1 MCGIIAVLR
10 QRSTR
15 AVPEGR
21 ALVAALEAAR
31 SKLGPADGSRPAE
44 LIGAVAAA
52 AGEVAEVDARL
63 RGVPGVQ
70 ALLDEAGLA
79 QDLENRVRGL
89 QSWSDELERALD
101 LGQVLPEGPDLEELN
116 AGLLALKDALWAIVE
131 DRLRTAREVT
141 ALAGTGAGPAA
152 LAAYLSIQLALSA
165 IDRLEV
171 RGRDSAGLHVLVD
184 GHGLD
189 LSSPEIA
196 GQVAARG
203 DRLFTDASVR
213 AASGR
218 LGFVYKAAAEIGE
231 LGDNTAALR
240 RTIIT
245 DSLLRRA
252 VQADSAEVT
261 VLGHTRWASVGIIS
275 EPNAHPLNSEEA
287 GAAGDGA
294 GAGPYLVAALNGD
307 VDNYSELKAGANLC
321 IAPEITTDAKVIP
334 TLVARRIDQ
343 GRPLPEAFRE
353 TVTGFSGSVAIAAA
367 SADEPGQLLLAL
379 RGSGQG
385 LYIGL
390 AEDGFIVASEAYGLV
405 EETSQY
411 LRLDGEA
418 PGGRD
423 GRPGQIALIERSGA
437 GSVAGIRRFAYD
449 GTELPV
455 SDGDVARAQI
465 TTRDIDR
472 AGAAHYLL
480 KEIGESPQSIRKT
493 LRGKLDEHR
502 GLPAVRL
509 PEGTLPASLLER
521 LSRLGGTGQSDSG
534 SLRRI
539 VVTGQGTAAVAA
551 QAAEVAL
558 SEAFRGTEMIVT
570 ATTASEL
577 SGFGLSDDMSDT
589 LVIAVSQSGTS
600 TDTNRTVD
608 LVRARGAVV
617 VSIVNRRNSDLVHK
631 SDGVLYTSDGRDVE
645 MAVPSTKAF
654 YAQIAAGVLLA
665 WGLAR
670 AASIGDRHR
679 AGDLLDALRRLP
691 AAMEE
696 VLARRGVI
704 AAAAQRHAP
713 PRRYWAVT
721 GNGPNRV
728 AAAELRIKLSELCYK
743 SIACDSTEDKKHID
757 LASEPLILVCAA
769 GLDGPNADDVAKEIA
784 IFRAH
789 KAAPVIIASDGER
802 RFDGGAD
809 VLFVPRVH
817 PSLDFVLSA
826 MAGHLFGYEA
836 AVAID
841 AQARRLR
848 ELRGLI
854 EDLVPSAG
862 DDLLERLAPVI
873 AGPADRFFAELRE
886 GAFNGHLEASTA
898 VRLASLLHFARRS
911 LPLEAYEVEYA
922 KVGSPDALVEDLV
935 DALSEAIDELT
946 RPIDAIKHQ
955 AKTVT
960 VGISRA
966 EETYAGVPLVREV
979 LAAGAGRDR
988 IGYRALRTLAELDPA
1003 VAAVTGYSRYEVVGD
1018 VAEAT
1023 ATITRIDSGGVARDL
1038 PSRTDTDP
1046 VLRGTKRRA
1055 AFEREVTVSRSSH
1068 DGRTTVIV
1076 PETKDNQVTGI
1087 TLMHVD
1093 LHQRLAPAA
1102 ARRALTG
1109 YRNRYNALVDAVTET
1124 EPVFR
1129 DETLGEVD
1137 LVDLL
1142 VEPVYVLAGHWRQ

>member
-1 MCGIIAVLR
+1 MCGIIAVLL
-10 QRSTR
+10 QRSDR
-15 AVPEGR
+15 PVPER
-21 ALVAALEAAR
+21 AALVAALEAAH
-31 SKLGPADGSRPAE
+31 SHLGPPDGSQSGE
-44 LIGAVAAA
+44 LIARVTAAA
-52 AGEVAEVDARL
+52 AAVAEVDARL
-63 RGVPGVQ
+63 RGTPGMQ
-70 ALLDEAGLA
+70 ALLEQEDLIGALEAPLRDLKTWIE
-79 QDLENRVRGL
+79 DLE
-89 QSWSDELERALD
+89 QALD
-101 LGQVLPEGPDLEELN
+101 IGQVLPEGPDLEVLN
-116 AGLLALKDALWAIVE
+116 AVLLGLKDAIWAIE
-131 DRLRTAREVT
+131 KDRLRTARELA
-141 ALAGTGAGPAA
+141 ALAGPGAGRAA
-152 LAAYLSIQLALSA
+152 LTGYLSIQLALSA
-165 IDRLEV
+165 LDRLEV
-171 RGRDSAGLHVLVD
+171 RGRDSAGVHVLVE

-189 LSSPEIA
+189 LSRPEFA
-196 GQVAARG
+196 AEVAARA
-203 DRLFTDASVR
+203 DHLFTDGSVR
-213 AASGR
+213 APAGR
-218 LGFVYKAAAEIGE
+218 LSFVYKAAAEIGE

-240 RTIIT
+240 RRIGA
-245 DSLLRRA
+245 DALLRRA
-252 VQADSAEVT
+252 LEADTAEVT

-275 EPNAHPLNSEEA
+275 QPNAHPLNSEEA
-287 GAAGDGA
+287 TFAENGGAAGG
-294 GAGPYLVAALNGD
+294 YLVAALNGD
-307 VDNYSELKAGANLC
+307 VDNYADLKTQENLS

-334 TLVARRIDQ
+334 ILVSRRMQ
-343 GRPLPEAFRE
+343 EGLPLDEAFRE
-353 TVTGFSGSVAIAAA
+353 TVSSFSGSVAIATSCAE
-367 SADEPGQLLLAL
+367 EPGKLLLAL

-385 LYIGL
+385 LYIGI
-390 AEDGFIVASEAYGLV
+390 ADEGFIVASEVYGLV

-423 GRPGQIALIERSGA
+423 GRPGQIAVIDRCGT
-437 GSVAGIRRFAYD
+437 GSLQGIRRIAYD
-449 GTELPV
+449 GTDLPLDQHDLV
-455 SDGDVARAQI
+455 RAQI

-472 AGAAHYLL
+472 AGAPHFLL
-480 KEIGESPQSIRKT
+480 KEIGEAPQSIRKT

-509 PEGTLPASLLER
+509 PEGTLPAALLER
-521 LSRLGGTGQSDSG
+521 LLSG
-534 SLRRI
+534 KLRRI
-539 VVTGQGTAAVAA
+539 IVTGQGTAAVAA
-551 QAAEVAL
+551 QAVAVAL
-558 SEAFRGTEMIVT
+558 TDAFRGTDIVME

-589 LVIAVSQSGTS
+589 LVVAVSQSGTS

-617 VSIVNRRNSDLVHK
+617 VSIVNRRNSDLVDK

-670 AASIGDRHR
+670 AAGVGDRHR
-679 AGDLLDALRRLP
+679 AGELLDALRRLP
-691 AAMEE
+691 TAMEE

-704 AAAAQRHAP
+704 AAAAQRYAP
-713 PRRYWAVT
+713 PRRYWAVA

-757 LASEPLILVCAA
+757 LSSEPLIVICAA
-769 GLDGPNADDVAKEIA
+769 GLDGSNADDVAKEIA

-789 KAAPVIIASDGER
+789 KAAPVVIASDGER
-802 RFDGGAD
+802 RFDGACE

-817 PSLDFVLSA
+817 PSLDFVVAA

-848 ELRGLI
+848 ELRGAV
-854 EDLVPSAG
+854 EERVAHTGG
-862 DDLLERLAPVI
+862 DDLLEQLAPAL
-873 AGPADRFFAELRE
+873 AGPAERFFADLRE
-886 GAFNGHLEASTA
+886 GVLDGHLEASTA
-898 VRLASLLHFARRS
+898 VRLASLLHFARGS
-911 LPLEAYEVEYA
+911 LPLDAYEAEYG
-922 KVGSPDALVEDLV
+922 KVGSPTALVEDLLN
-935 DALSEAIDELT
+935 ALSDAIDELT

-960 VGISRA
+960 VGISRT
-966 EETYAGVPLVREV
+966 EETYGGVPLVRAV
-979 LAAGAGRDR
+979 LAAGVDRDR

-1003 VAAVTGYSRYEVVGD
+1003 VVAVTGYSRYEVEGD
-1018 VAEAT
+1018 VAEGT
-1023 ATITRIDSGGVARDL
+1023 ARIARIDSGGIARNL
-1038 PSRTDTDP
+1038 PSRTDQDP

-1087 TLMHVD
+1087 TLLHVD
-1093 LHQRLAPAA
+1093 LQGRLDPST
-1102 ARRALTG
+1102 ARRVLTG

-1129 DETLGEVD
+1129 DEMLGQVD
-1137 LVDLL
+1137 FVDLL
-1142 VEPVYVLAGHWRQ
+1142 VEPVYVLAGRWRQ